1 MKILR
6 WLNRYSEEL
15 LLVAML
21 VAMVVVEV
29 LQIFMRRVMGSSLS
43 WAEELVRYL
52 FIWSG
57 FLSISFTIRNQ
68 SAMRLTMV
76 VAALPRAI
84 RHAAIALV
92 YIVMVVFFGYMSVV
106 AYIQLGSM
114 HQTSPALGISMVYI
128 YLAPLLGFVLTT
140 VRCIQVLWVVF
151 RSFGQKHFYD
161 IILETA
167 PESGNLIE
175 GKEGP

>member
-57 FLSISFTIRNQ
+57 FLSISFTIRNP
-68 SAMRLTMV
+68 ATRLQE
-76 VAALPRAI
+76 R
-84 RHAAIALV
+84 R
-92 YIVMVVFFGYMSVV
+92 G
-106 AYIQLGSM
+106 
-114 HQTSPALGISMVYI
+114 
-128 YLAPLLGFVLTT
+128 
-140 VRCIQVLWVVF
+140 RKW
-151 RSFGQKHFYD
+151 
-161 IILETA
+161 
-167 PESGNLIE
+167 
-175 GKEGP
+175 